1 MASGRRAEE
10 LCEYINIKSA
20 KVSDKDDAA
29 SSEQAATNN
38 GKIFRVSSACYDNS
52 YNYSGLGCCKLV
64 NYYQTKLISKFL
76 CIKYTESNNVCL
88 ACMPQ
93 N

>member
-1 MASGRRAEE
+1 MASGRGAEE

-29 SSEQAATNN
+29 SSEQAATN

-76 CIKYTESNNVCL
+76 CKIY
-88 ACMPQ
+88 
-93 N
+93 